1 MPEMSFLEQA
11 QKQMEKLKKAYRYS
25 KANASREAAAK
36 LQYERTVCRSQL
48 EANKK
53 NVERV
58 IREQSR
64 NIRNGRAEHQ
74 DTSIQQDLVH
84 EAALSYLLLV
94 DAIYALTTVSS
105 YDSIAYAYDVLDAA
119 IEYMSGKPRRMRKV
133 SALPVFGANK
143 RRSAYTALTSR
154 ERVLEKENI
163 CQQMMP
169 ALIESGNIEECLRQV
184 QDENDAAVHYP
195 EEGAPRG
202 VPESDLENMVA
213 GLPEDDTAAS
223 RSEFFTQ
230 GLGEYMNKR

>member
-64 NIRNGRAEHQ
+64 NVRNGRAEHQ

-105 YDSIAYAYDVLDAA
+105 YDSISYAYDVLDAA
-119 IEYMSGKPRRMRKV
+119 IAYMSGKPRRMRKI
-133 SALPVFGANK
+133 SALPVLGTNK

-154 ERVLEKENI
+154 ERVLEKESI

-184 QDENDAAVHYP
+184 QGENDAAMHYQ
-195 EEGAPRG
+195 EEGAPGG
-202 VPESDLENMVA
+202 VPESDLEKMVA
-213 GLPEDDTAAS
+213 GLPEDDTTKPCL
-223 RSEFFTQ
+223 R
-230 GLGEYMNKR
+230 LGFDGYSNKR